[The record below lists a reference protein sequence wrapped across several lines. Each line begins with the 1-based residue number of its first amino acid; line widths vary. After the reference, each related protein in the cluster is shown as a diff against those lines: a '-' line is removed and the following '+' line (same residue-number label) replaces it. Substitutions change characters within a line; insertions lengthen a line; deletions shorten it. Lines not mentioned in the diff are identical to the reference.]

1 MKKIFFLTAVVLGIV
16 ALSASWRIASAQ
28 TWTAPLLAPPSGNT
42 LPPINVG
49 PVQQEKV
56 GPLILKN
63 SNANVQT
70 LILRNTDGRGAIQ
83 ATDLQNRP
91 RFQINTAQDGSWRLY
106 DFAGGVFESI
116 WSRGGKI
123 GIGGNFTTLAESLE
137 IRGALRLVPIGTSAG
152 THSNAS
158 NPGTIRYNTNTG
170 DLEGYTAE
178 PSASWK
184 SLTVGA
190 LPICS
195 EGQTLK
201 SVSGTWTC
209 SDGGAGWKQYTTT
222 LGPGTAQWQVF
233 NIPNA
238 IMDDYCRDENGCKV
252 AVGMRNWNSSN
263 QGQTLI
269 SDQAGYLVLSRTG
282 GNQWRYSVTY
292 GTDASANIYGGGEEQ
307 VFNQNLQ
314 NYGNCIFS
322 DADTVDASGNRRD
335 TQVGWSLLKN
345 GGTTNSSLSCLL
357 ILTD

>member
-152 THSNAS
+152 TNSNAS

-170 DLEGYTAE
+170 DLEGYTTR
-178 PSASWK
+178 PSTSWK
-184 SLTVGA
+184 SLTSGTG
-190 LPICS
+190 LPPCS
-195 EGQTLK
+195 EGQILK
-201 SVSGTWTC
+201 SVAGQWVC
-209 SDGGAGWKQYTTT
+209 SDGGAGVVMKM
-222 LGPGTAQWQVF
+222 AARWQ
-233 NIPNA
+233 
-238 IMDDYCRDENGCKV
+238 
-252 AVGMRNWNSSN
+252 
-263 QGQTLI
+263 
-269 SDQAGYLVLSRTG
+269 
-282 GNQWRYSVTY
+282 
-292 GTDASANIYGGGEEQ
+292 
-307 VFNQNLQ
+307 
-314 NYGNCIFS
+314 
-322 DADTVDASGNRRD
+322 
-335 TQVGWSLLKN
+335 
-345 GGTTNSSLSCLL
+345 
-357 ILTD
+357 

>member
-1 MKKIFFLTAVVLGIV
+1 MKKIFFLTAVVLGII
-16 ALSASWRIASAQ
+16 ALAPLASAQ
-28 TWTAPLLAPPSGNT
+28 TWTPPSVAPPNGNT

-49 PVQQEKV
+49 PVQQEKA

-91 RFQINTAQDGSWRLY
+91 RFQINTASDGTWRLY
-106 DFAGGVFESI
+106 DFFAGLANESI
-116 WSRGGKI
+116 WSRGGKV
-123 GIGGNFTTLAESLE
+123 GIGGGFSTLAESLE
-137 IRGALRLVPIGTSAG
+137 VRGALRLVPLGTSAG
-152 THSNAS
+152 TNSNAS

-170 DLEGYTAE
+170 DLEGYTTR
-178 PSASWK
+178 PSTSWK
-184 SLTVGA
+184 SLTSGTG
-190 LPICS
+190 LPPCS
-195 EGQTLK
+195 EGQILK
-201 SVSGTWTC
+201 SVAGQWVC

-222 LGPGTAQWQVF
+222 IGPGTAQWQVF

-252 AVGMRNWNSSN
+252 AVGMRDWNSSN

-269 SDQAGYLVLSRTG
+269 SDQAGYLTLSRTG
-282 GNQWRYSVTY
+282 GNQWRYSATY
-292 GTDASANIYGGGEEQ
+292 GTDANANIYGGGEEQ

-314 NYGNCIFS
+314 NYGNCIFT

-345 GGTTNSSLSCLL
+345 GGTSNSPLSCLL